1 MDQRIDP
8 NSQPVHAAGTDPGF
22 IPGLMVPR
30 PVEDEE
36 SAPEHEAKKPQKETA
51 PQAAEDAAGRSGE
64 LTAGSGSE
72 SGSGDGTSGGTE
84 AEAASDAAPTGEDE
98 PGKTS
103 GKAAVK
109 GAEDNTAEDA
119 ADGPAFEVSD
129 RRASITADRDGVRFT
144 LDDEAADFRWDE
156 IGAVEVGVPRFGRR
170 FTVTVH
176 TITRRRYH
184 VDVDAPA
191 RSALKEWSAELDE
204 VLDAYF
210 EEA

>member
-1 MDQRIDP
+1 MI
-8 NSQPVHAAGTDPGF
+8 
-22 IPGLMVPR
+22 PR

-36 SAPEHEAKKPQKETA
+36 SAPEHEAKKPQKQTA
-51 PQAAEDAAGRSGE
+51 PQKAEEAPERSDEQSGEPAAESASVAA
-64 LTAGSGSE
+64 
-72 SGSGDGTSGGTE
+72 SGDT
-84 AEAASDAAPTGEDE
+84 ASA
-98 PGKTS
+98 
-103 GKAAVK
+103 
-109 GAEDNTAEDA
+109 GAEPAAEPEDA
-119 ADGPAFEVSD
+119 PGGETVGQHALDDDADAPDGPAFEVSD

-176 TITRRRYH
+176 TITRRQYH

-191 RSALKEWSAELDE
+191 RSGLKEWTTELDE

>member
-1 MDQRIDP
+1 
-8 NSQPVHAAGTDPGF
+8 
-22 IPGLMVPR
+22 MVPR

-36 SAPEHEAKKPQKETA
+36 SAPEHEAKKPQKQTA
-51 PQAAEDAAGRSGE
+51 PQAAEDAPEPSDERPGE
-64 LTAGSGSE
+64 LTAASGSVSDAITPADAEPAAE
-72 SGSGDGTSGGTE
+72 SGD
-84 AEAASDAAPTGEDE
+84 APTGD
-98 PGKTS
+98 TAD
-103 GKAAVK
+103 KAAP
-109 GAEDNTAEDA
+109 ADA
-119 ADGPAFEVSD
+119 SEGPAFEVSD

-176 TITRRRYH
+176 TITRRQYH

-191 RSALKEWSAELDE
+191 RSALNEWTAELDE

>member
-1 MDQRIDP
+1 MI
-8 NSQPVHAAGTDPGF
+8 
-22 IPGLMVPR
+22 PR

-36 SAPEHEAKKPQKETA
+36 SAPENEAKKPLKRTPTQEADEAAEQPVEPATA
-51 PQAAEDAAGRSGE
+51 SESEPEAEAERDSVSDAAPAGEDVSGGSVSGEASGDTAEDAAADTTDR
-64 LTAGSGSE
+64 TA
-72 SGSGDGTSGGTE
+72 
-84 AEAASDAAPTGEDE
+84 P
-98 PGKTS
+98 
-103 GKAAVK
+103 
-109 GAEDNTAEDA
+109 

-129 RRASITADRDGVRFT
+129 RRASIAADSDGVRFT

-156 IGAVEVGVPRFGRR
+156 IGAVEIGIPRFGRR

-191 RSALKEWSAELDE
+191 RSGLKEWSAELDD

>member
-22 IPGLMVPR
+22 IPGLMIPR

-36 SAPEHEAKKPQKETA
+36 SAPEHEAKKPQKQTA
-51 PQAAEDAAGRSGE
+51 PQAADEAPEPSDERPGE
-64 LTAGSGSE
+64 LTAGSASVSDDTTSE
-72 SGSGDGTSGGTE
+72 GTE
-84 AEAASDAAPTGEDE
+84 QSAEPVGAPAGEDE
-98 PGKTS
+98 PGGTT
-103 GKAAVK
+103 GKAAP
-109 GAEDNTAEDA
+109 EDDADA
-119 ADGPAFEVSD
+119 AEGPAFEVSD

-176 TITRRRYH
+176 TITRRQYH

-191 RSALKEWSAELDE
+191 RGALKEWTAELDE